1 MYDIIVVGGGAAG
14 FFAAINAAE
23 KNKGLKIAILERG
36 REVLQKVKV
45 SGGGRCNVT
54 HACFEPAQLVKFY
67 PRGEAELLEPFQKF
81 NPTHTIEWFEN
92 RGVKIKKEAD
102 GRMFPASDS
111 SQTIIDCLMDAARK
125 NKVEILT
132 NSRVENFEYIDNQD
146 FNWKIRVL
154 GDKIIHAR
162 KLMLGTGS
170 DPAIWRLLGKLD
182 LKIVPAVPSLFT
194 FNIKDERIADLM
206 GLSVPKAHLMPYG
219 LTPKTLIPTGEGS
232 SGPLLITHWGLSGP
246 AILKLS
252 SWAAREL
259 NEVNY
264 AFKINV
270 NWLSINSLEEVKLH
284 LHQQISEQAKKTVT
298 LNAELG
304 IPIRLWKNLCKAA
317 DIGEFQR
324 WAETGKKHIQKLA
337 EQLTKA
343 QFEVNGK
350 STFKEEFVTA
360 GGVDLSEIDM
370 NTFSLKKY
378 PTLFMAGEVLN
389 IDAITGGFNFQA
401 AWTGGW
407 LASEGLSRS

>member
-170 DPAIWRLLGKLD
+170 DPAIWRLLEKLD

-270 NWLSINSLEEVKLH
+270 NWLSINSLEEVKLDRRAH
-284 LHQQISEQAKKTVT
+284 V
-298 LNAELG
+298 
-304 IPIRLWKNLCKAA
+304 
-317 DIGEFQR
+317 
-324 WAETGKKHIQKLA
+324 
-337 EQLTKA
+337 
-343 QFEVNGK
+343 
-350 STFKEEFVTA
+350 
-360 GGVDLSEIDM
+360 
-370 NTFSLKKY
+370 
-378 PTLFMAGEVLN
+378 
-389 IDAITGGFNFQA
+389 
-401 AWTGGW
+401 
-407 LASEGLSRS
+407 